1 MRTLAKEGRL
11 LPPTLE
17 EPPPSPAAASDAS
30 EQPAPSVPPRSV
42 KARSP
47 FSRLTLHATDAGAA
61 LFRHKSPSKS
71 PTRSVKSPPPKG
83 KQQQQQQ
90 QQQTAAQHADRS
102 RQPTQHHKPQQQPS
116 SHNSDQQQHSKGAHH
131 SAASFARGLRFQLK
145 RRNTSAFAGQLRPD
159 PGPAFASLHR
169 VSEAKCG
176 LQGRFS
182 RQQQEQQ
189 RLRFLDWSS
198 RRIAVFLSG
207 VSGASTRHSLFFISL
222 ASRKKNSCVHATSP
236 QRELRRREP

>member
-1 MRTLAKEGRL
+1 MRTLAKEGRH

-17 EPPPSPAAASDAS
+17 EPPPSPAAAAD
-30 EQPAPSVPPRSV
+30 EPAPSVPPRSV

-71 PTRSVKSPPPKG
+71 PTRSLKSPPPKG

-90 QQQTAAQHADRS
+90 PQTAQQHADRS
-102 RQPTQHHKPQQQPS
+102 RQPTQSQKQQQQQSS
-116 SHNSDQQQHSKGAHH
+116 SHHADQQQHSKGAHH

-159 PGPAFASLHR
+159 PGP
-169 VSEAKCG
+169 
-176 LQGRFS
+176 GR
-182 RQQQEQQ
+182 
-189 RLRFLDWSS
+189 
-198 RRIAVFLSG
+198 
-207 VSGASTRHSLFFISL
+207 
-222 ASRKKNSCVHATSP
+222 C
-236 QRELRRREP
+236 